1 MRKMRIP
8 THLLISKKTLLVSF
22 LVTIASTASAAS
34 GNNGLVLSMG
44 VLLGGAAI
52 LSIFCTMLKQSNI
65 LAFIGMGII
74 AGLFREQFQLPSE
87 LLDTF
92 TTLGIILLLFMAGL
106 ELDMTSFLK
115 RWRLVLVTGL
125 GQIIIFILIGMG
137 LGKLVGIEELSTLIY
152 FSLCITLSSTIIVL
166 GTLKSKGGMVSFHGQ
181 IILGLMVLQD
191 VVAVVSLSILNSLAS
206 PEGSFGVDVSLIFG
220 KMAVLIIFLIILEKF
235 VLNAL
240 FKFFARSAELLFIG
254 ALGYCMGVAALCGLV
269 DFSPEIGAFF
279 AGVSLSALPYKL
291 EIEDK
296 VDPLKTFGIIL
307 FFITLGFNL
316 EFNQEMVNGIS
327 PAVILTVFVV
337 FVTPLIMISL
347 GYLTK
352 LKSHPAFMIGGIIN
366 QISEFSLILA
376 TLCLQ
381 AGIFSQREFVI
392 ITLTCLGTF
401 FLSSLGHEFLD
412 KLYLVLRRPL
422 HFVDRR
428 SRPIQLDVQ
437 DFVLENHI
445 VVLCYNELSE
455 EIAAF
460 YGQQGERVLLIDIDP
475 EIHSHFKS
483 QDGHNIVAQYADM
496 QDPDVW
502 HDFALEKAKIV
513 ISCMIG
519 GQDAEIQIARYIREK
534 NPNVPFL
541 ATTDSHEEAL
551 ELYENGIRYVI
562 QTEYLAAVSFRQ
574 LLGEELHKEGQA
586 FVNLGKEH
594 HEEIKRI
601 KENMTKIF
609 KLV

>member
-1 MRKMRIP
+1 MNSSNP
-8 THLLISKKTLLVSF
+8 PLISKKTLLVF
-22 LVTIASTASAAS
+22 LLVSVVSTAFAGG
-34 GNNGLVLSMG
+34 GNNSLVLSMG
-44 VLLGGAAI
+44 ALLGGAAI
-52 LSIFCTMLKQSNI
+52 LSIFCTIFKQSNI
-65 LAFIGMGII
+65 LAFIGVGVI
-74 AGLFREQFQLPSE
+74 AGFFKGLVEMPSE

-106 ELDMTSFLK
+106 ELDMKSFLK
-115 RWRLVLVTGL
+115 RWKIVLVTGL
-125 GQIIIFILIGMG
+125 GQISIFLLIGML
-137 LGKLVGIEELSTLIY
+137 LGKFVGIEELSTLIY

-166 GTLKSKGGMVSFHGQ
+166 GALKSKGGMVSFHGQ
-181 IILGLMVLQD
+181 VILGLMVLQD
-191 VVAVVSLSILNSLAS
+191 VVAVVSLSVLNSLAS
-206 PEGSFGVDVSLIFG
+206 PEGSFGVDVALIFG
-220 KMAVLIIFLIILEKF
+220 KMAGLIFILILLEKF
-235 VLNAL
+235 VLSPL

-254 ALGYCMGVAALCGLV
+254 ALGYCMGVAALCGAV
-269 DFSPEIGAFF
+269 GFSPEIGAFF

-296 VDPLKTFGIIL
+296 VEPLKTFGIIL
-307 FFITLGFNL
+307 FFITLGFGL
-316 EFNQEMVNGIS
+316 EFNEEMLNGVTPS
-327 PAVILTVFVV
+327 ILLTIFVV
-337 FVTPLIMISL
+337 FVTPLIMLGL

-412 KLYLVLRRPL
+412 KLYHILRKPL
-422 HFVDRR
+422 NFVDRR
-428 SRPIQLDVQ
+428 SRPLQLEVH

-460 YGQQGERVLLIDIDP
+460 YGKQGERVLLIDIDP

-483 QDGHNIVAQYADM
+483 HDNHNIVAQYADM
-496 QDPDVW
+496 ADPDVW
-502 HDFALEKAKIV
+502 HDFAFEKAKMV

-519 GQDAEIQIARYIREK
+519 GQDAEIQIARYIKEK

-541 ATTDSHEEAL
+541 AATDSHEEAL

-562 QTEYLAAVSFRQ
+562 QTEYLAAVSFRK
-574 LLGEELHKEGQA
+574 LLREELKKEGEA
-586 FVNLGKEH
+586 FVNLGQEH
-594 HEEIKRI
+594 HEEVKKI
-601 KENMTKIF
+601 KENMTNIF

>member
-1 MRKMRIP
+1 MRILNQP
-8 THLLISKKTLLVSF
+8 LISKKTGLVF
-22 LVTIASTASAAS
+22 LFVSIASTAYAGG
-34 GNNGLVLSMG
+34 GNSGLVLSLG
-44 VLLGGAAI
+44 ALLGGAAI
-52 LSIFCTMLKQSNI
+52 LSILFTMLKQSNI
-65 LAFIGMGII
+65 LAFIGIGII
-74 AGLFREQFQLPSE
+74 AGLFRDQFHLPRE

-92 TTLGIILLLFMAGL
+92 TTIGIILLLFMAGL
-106 ELDMTSFLK
+106 ELDLKSFLK
-115 RWRLVLVTGL
+115 RWKIVLVTGL
-125 GQIIIFILIGMG
+125 GQIIIFILIGIG
-137 LGKLVGIEELSTLIY
+137 LGKFVGIEQLSTLIY

-166 GTLKSKGGMVSFHGQ
+166 GTLKSTRGMESFHGQ
-181 IILGLMVLQD
+181 VILGLMVLQD
-191 VVAVVSLSILNSLAS
+191 IVAVVSLSILNSLAS
-206 PEGSFGVDVSLIFG
+206 PESSFGVDVALIFG
-220 KMAVLIIFLIILEKF
+220 KMAILVFFLVILEKL
-235 VLNAL
+235 VLGPL

-254 ALGYCMGVAALCGLV
+254 TLGYCMGIAALCAAV
-269 DFSPEIGAFF
+269 DFSPEIGAFL

-316 EFNQEMVNGIS
+316 EFNQEMVNGIT
-327 PAVILTVFVV
+327 PAIMLTVFVV
-337 FVTPLIMISL
+337 FVTPIIMITL

-381 AGIFSQREFVI
+381 AGVFSQREFVI

-401 FLSSLGHEFLD
+401 FLSSLGHQFLD
-412 KLYLVLRRPL
+412 NLYLILRRPL

-428 SRPIQLDVQ
+428 SRPIVLDAL
-437 DFVLENHI
+437 DFELENHI
-445 VVLCYNELSE
+445 VLLSYNEISE
-455 EIAAF
+455 EIADF
-460 YGQQGERVLLIDIDP
+460 YAAQGEKVLLIDLDP
-475 EIHSHFKS
+475 EIHSHFHR
-483 QDGHNIVAQYADM
+483 QAGHHIVAMYADM
-496 QDPDVW
+496 QDPDIW
-502 HDFALEKAKIV
+502 HEFAFEKAKMV

-519 GQDAEIQIARYIREK
+519 GQDAEIQIARYINET

-551 ELYENGIRYVI
+551 ELYEKGIRYVI

-574 LLGEELHKEGQA
+574 ILREELKKEGEA

-594 HEEIKRI
+594 HEEIKHI

>member
-1 MRKMRIP
+1 MR
-8 THLLISKKTLLVSF
+8 TSNQFLISKKIFLVFLLVS
-22 LVTIASTASAAS
+22 ISSTAYAGGGSSA
-34 GNNGLVLSMG
+34 LVISMG
-44 VLLGGAAI
+44 ALLGGAAI
-52 LSIFCTMLKQSNI
+52 LSIVCTLFKQSNI
-65 LAFIGMGII
+65 LAFIGIGII
-74 AGLFREQFQLPSE
+74 AGLFKGQFQLPSE

-106 ELDMTSFLK
+106 ELDVKSFLK
-115 RWRLVLVTGL
+115 RWKLVLITGL
-125 GQIIIFILIGMG
+125 GQIIAFILIGIG
-137 LGKLVGIEELSTLIY
+137 LGKLVGIEQLSTLIY

-166 GTLKSKGGMVSFHGQ
+166 GTLKAKGGMESFHGQ
-181 IILGLMVLQD
+181 VILGLMVLQD

-206 PEGSFGVDVSLIFG
+206 PEGSFGVDVAMIFG
-220 KMAVLIIFLIILEKF
+220 KMAVLIVFLFLLERF
-235 VLNAL
+235 VLGAL

-254 ALGYCMGVAALCGLV
+254 TLGYCMGVAAVCGIV
-269 DFSPEIGAFF
+269 DFSPEIGAFL

-316 EFNQEMVNGIS
+316 EFNQQMLDGVIPS
-327 PAVILTVFVV
+327 VILTLFVV
-337 FVTPLIMISL
+337 FVTPLIMLTL

-381 AGIFSQREFVI
+381 AGIFSQKEFVI

-401 FLSSLGHEFLD
+401 FLSSLGHEFLES
-412 KLYLVLRRPL
+412 LYVVLRRPL

-428 SRPIQLDVQ
+428 SHPTQLDVQ
-437 DFVLENHI
+437 DFELKNHI
-445 VVLCYNELSE
+445 VLLCYNELSE
-455 EIAAF
+455 EIANF
-460 YGQQGERVLLIDIDP
+460 YGKQGERVLLIDLDP
-475 EIHSHFKS
+475 EIHSYFK
-483 QDGHNIVAQYADM
+483 DKEGHNIVAQYADM
-496 QDPDVW
+496 EDPDIW
-502 HDFALEKAKIV
+502 HDFAFEKAKMV

-519 GQDAEIQIARYIREK
+519 GQDAEVQIARYIQEK
-534 NPNVPFL
+534 NPKVPFL

-551 ELYENGIRYVI
+551 ELYEKGIRYVI
-562 QTEYLAAVSFRQ
+562 QTEYLAAVSFRHI
-574 LLGEELHKEGQA
+574 LGQELEKNEDA
-586 FVNLGKEH
+586 FVNLGKQH
-594 HEEIKRI
+594 HEEIKSI

-609 KLV
+609 KFV